1 MSHICFLSSSVKFFS
16 HIPLTHART
25 LFFYVHPQLHGF
37 LIVVTQI
44 LSIDFPD
51 ASFSVALTA
60 HATRR
65 ASVNLCTVPGISR
78 YDHSFSSSQSLSDV
92 QVRLL
97 LHTTSPPSDP
107 LLPPPFS
114 ALLVGSSLPEM
125 AGVIGNLP
133 IP

>member
-78 YDHSFSSSQSLSDV
+78 YGSLS
-92 QVRLL
+92 RSASCY
-97 LHTTSPPSDP
+97 TPPALPPILSC
-107 LLPPPFS
+107 PPPFS

>member
-16 HIPLTHART
+16 HIPLTHARP
-25 LFFYVHPQLHGF
+25 LFFHVYPQLYGF

-78 YDHSFSSSQSLSDV
+78 YGSLS
-92 QVRLL
+92 RSASCYTPPALPPIL
-97 LHTTSPPSDP
+97 SCPPPPSRP
-107 LLPPPFS
+107 SLW
-114 ALLVGSSLPEM
+114 ARLPEM